1 MSKNTSDQNISSD
14 LTTGLPVFRDAAG
27 KQVDFN
33 TNPKPAATPSDA
45 TLPTTDL
52 SSGHTATLTGECT
65 IMTDDEAAV

>member
-33 TNPKPAATPSDA
+33 TNPKPASYSVRCHPSDNRF
-45 TLPTTDL
+45 
-52 SSGHTATLTGECT
+52 
-65 IMTDDEAAV
+65 I